1 MIEHQDFF
9 SKVLRAYR
17 LFGLKHAVQV
27 VQELRPDLTYDQAY
41 DLARDIIFEF
51 VS

>member
-1 MIEHQDFF
+1 MSEYQEFF

-27 VQELRPDLTYDQAY
+27 VQELWPGLTYSEAH
-41 DLARDIIFEF
+41 DIAIIWKD
-51 VS
+51 